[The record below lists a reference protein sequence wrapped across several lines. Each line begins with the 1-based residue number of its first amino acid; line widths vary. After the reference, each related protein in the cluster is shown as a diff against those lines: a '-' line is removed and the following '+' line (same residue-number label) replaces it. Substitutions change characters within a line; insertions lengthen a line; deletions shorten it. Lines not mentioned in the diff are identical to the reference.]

1 MEKEYKNSQTV
12 IHTKEAMTMVNRL
25 DMDSIFGVMG
35 LFSKG
40 NLNRV

>member
-12 IHTKEAMTMVNRL
+12 IHTKEVMIMENRL
-25 DMDSIFGVMG
+25 DMDSIFGATG

-40 NLNRV
+40 SLNRV